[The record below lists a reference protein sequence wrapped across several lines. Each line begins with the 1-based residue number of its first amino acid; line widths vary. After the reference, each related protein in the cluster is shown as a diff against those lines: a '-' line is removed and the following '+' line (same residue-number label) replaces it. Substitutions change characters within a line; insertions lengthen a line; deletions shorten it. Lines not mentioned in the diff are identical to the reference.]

1 MRAAIADSAELR
13 RTAVQYRIPYYTT
26 VSGARATVA
35 AIAALRAGTLD
46 VAPLQS
52 YFDSSF

>member
-1 MRAAIADSAELR
+1 
-13 RTAVQYRIPYYTT
+13 VH
-26 VSGARATVA
+26 

-52 YFDSSF
+52 YFSASF

>member
-1 MRAAIADSAELR
+1 
-13 RTAVQYRIPYYTT
+13 VH
-26 VSGARATVA
+26 

-52 YFDSSF
+52 YFNRSF